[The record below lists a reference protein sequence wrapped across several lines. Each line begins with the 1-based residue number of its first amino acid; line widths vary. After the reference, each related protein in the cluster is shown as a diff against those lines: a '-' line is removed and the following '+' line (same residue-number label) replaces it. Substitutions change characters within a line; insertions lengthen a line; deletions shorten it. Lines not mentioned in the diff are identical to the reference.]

1 MMCSIK
7 YLTVFAGVA
16 LCRRRSHGP
25 RITVLDQDIREH
37 CQRIG
42 HHERGGPKDCR
53 SRRPECLSH
62 PSGLRELS
70 IDKNGGLQMNAVVAP
85 PVSPLRPTSEQNPGP
100 PPPLDQFKAPDIAYS
115 LTVIEGERYA
125 EITQVDYVA
134 HLSGAISK
142 HIESATKV
150 NNRLVNWVR
159 KKILRSVGYFS

>member
-1 MMCSIK
+1 
-7 YLTVFAGVA
+7 
-16 LCRRRSHGP
+16 
-25 RITVLDQDIREH
+25 
-37 CQRIG
+37 
-42 HHERGGPKDCR
+42 
-53 SRRPECLSH
+53 
-62 PSGLRELS
+62 
-70 IDKNGGLQMNAVVAP
+70 MNAVVAP